1 MAGHSKWKNIRLHKG
16 KADKERAKLFAKLS
30 RDLTVAAKSGGDVDS
45 NPRLRL
51 AYDKA
56 RAGSM
61 PAENI
66 KRAIQKG
73 TGELASDNHEEITY
87 EGYGPG
93 GVAILVETETDN
105 RNRTVAAVRSLFN
118 KNGGSLGEGG
128 SVAWQFQRLGQ
139 ITVAAR
145 AENGAPTGED
155 TLFEAALEAGATDIA
170 SDGGGDEDGFVVTT
184 PLELLDAVERALEE
198 AGFPIESADSAFV
211 PDTVIEVAG
220 EDARR
225 VLRLLEAL
233 EDDDDVTGVVS
244 NADWGE
250 TEMDAD

>member
-30 RDLTVAAKSGGDVDS
+30 RDLTVAAKSGGGDLDS
-45 NPRLRL
+45 NPKLRL

-73 TGELASDNHEEITY
+73 TGELASEAHEEITY

-93 GVAILVETETDN
+93 GVAVLVECETDN

-139 ITVAAR
+139 IVVAAEDDSGR
-145 AENGAPTGED
+145 ATGED
-155 TLFEAALEAGATDIA
+155 ALYEAAIEAGATDI
-170 SDGGGDEDGFVVTT
+170 SGDEDGFTVTT
-184 PLELLDAVERALEE
+184 PLGELEAVEGALEA
-198 AGFPIESADSAFV
+198 AGFPIESAESAWV
-211 PDTVIEVAG
+211 PDTSIEVEG
-220 EDARR
+220 EDARKL
-225 VLRLLEAL
+225 LRLLDAL
-233 EDDDDVTGVVS
+233 DDDDDVANVAANFELSEAFEIG
-244 NADWGE
+244 NRE
-250 TEMDAD
+250 L

>member
-30 RDLTVAAKSGGDVDS
+30 RDLTVAAKSGGDPDS

-93 GVAILVETETDN
+93 GVAVLVECETDN

-139 ITVAAR
+139 IVVA
-145 AENGAPTGED
+145 GANEGGAQTGED
-155 TLFEAALEAGATDIA
+155 ALYEAAIEAGATDIEA
-170 SDGGGDEDGFVVTT
+170 DEEGFTVTV
-184 PLELLDAVERALEE
+184 PLEMLDEVEGALEQ
-198 AGFPIESADSAFV
+198 AGFPIESAEIAWV
-211 PDTVIEVAG
+211 PDTTIEVAG
-220 EDARR
+220 EDARKL
-225 VLRLLEAL
+225 VRLLEAL
-233 EDDDDVTGVVS
+233 EDDDDVTGVAS
-244 NADWGE
+244 NFELSEEFDI
-250 TEMDAD
+250 